1 LDVPKVWYFDLL
13 GVKMPPADQ
22 GLIQMEK
29 DVQEIKVQ
37 VELVKKD
44 IQQFQKVV
52 DKLDTTND
60 KIQELIANISRI
72 TTLHEQKISESE
84 RNSKYVWEELDDIKK
99 RVETLERFK
108 WIAFGIISFISMIVP
123 LVISLLDLLK
133 K

>member
-1 LDVPKVWYFDLL
+1 
-13 GVKMPPADQ
+13 MPPADQ

-60 KIQELIANISRI
+60 KIQELINNITKI
-72 TTLHEQKISESE
+72 TTQHQQKITESE
-84 RNSKYVWEELDDIKK
+84 TNSKYIWEEIDEVKSKFEDDKK
-99 RVETLERFK
+99 SLETRITDLEKSK
-108 WIAFGIISFISMIVP
+108 WMIIGGLSFLTLLMNLFSAFVKSN
-123 LVISLLDLLK
+123 
-133 K
+133 

>member
-1 LDVPKVWYFDLL
+1 
-13 GVKMPPADQ
+13 MPPADQ